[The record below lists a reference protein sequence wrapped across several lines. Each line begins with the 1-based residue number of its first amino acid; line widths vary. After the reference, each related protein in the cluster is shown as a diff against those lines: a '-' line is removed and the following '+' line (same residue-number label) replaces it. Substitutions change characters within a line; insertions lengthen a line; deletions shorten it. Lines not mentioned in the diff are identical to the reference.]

1 MILAIDTQYRE
12 NYGFHDWTG
21 EGEVPQYWKSKG
33 GSTYLVTG
41 DVNHKNVINELTNLI
56 NYKNE
61 ASEEFVIAVHLEEDG
76 YCSNFEKSQK
86 EEPYGSI
93 DGVHY
98 DTRIVRR
105 EDGTYVATEQFKGPR
120 GEYSKIWN
128 MAPGGE
134 KENYSYTEV
143 LNKEAN
149 TYDY

>member
-86 EEPYGSI
+86 EEPYVSI

-128 MAPGGE
+128 MSY
-134 KENYSYTEV
+134 KFWKRIQTYS
-143 LNKEAN
+143 KRKR
-149 TYDY
+149 

>member
-76 YCSNFEKSQK
+76 YCSDFERWQK
-86 EEPYGSI
+86 EDDFG

-98 DTRIVRR
+98 DTRIARR

>member
-12 NYGFHDWTG
+12 NYGAHDWTG

-76 YCSNFEKSQK
+76 YCSDFERWQK
-86 EEPYGSI
+86 EDDYG

-98 DTRIVRR
+98 DTRITRR
-105 EDGTYVATEQFKGPR
+105 EDGTYFATEQYKGPR
-120 GEYSKIWN
+120 GQHVTTYN

-134 KENYSYTEV
+134 QENRQYTE
-143 LNKEAN
+143 EIYEETA
-149 TYDY
+149 

>member
-86 EEPYGSI
+86 EEPYVSI

-98 DTRIVRR
+98 DTRVVRR

>member
-21 EGEVPQYWKSKG
+21 KGEVPQYWKPKG

-41 DVNHKNVINELTNLI
+41 DINHKDVINELTNLI

-61 ASEEFVIAVHLEEDG
+61 ASEEYVIAVHLEEDD
-76 YCSNFEKSQK
+76 YCSDYERWQK
-86 EEPYGSI
+86 EDRV
-93 DGVHY
+93 DGVYY

-134 KENYSYTEV
+134 QENYSYTEV

>member
-21 EGEVPQYWKSKG
+21 EGECPQYWKSKG

-41 DVNHKNVINELTNLI
+41 DVNHKDVINELTNLI

-86 EEPYGSI
+86 EEPYVSI

-98 DTRIVRR
+98 DTRITRR
-105 EDGTYVATEQFKGPR
+105 EDGTYFATEQYKGPR
-120 GEYSKIWN
+120 GQHVTTYN

-134 KENYSYTEV
+134 QENRQFTEEIY
-143 LNKEAN
+143 KEAV
-149 TYDY
+149 